1 MKTIARLSIATA
13 AAVAALVAALAID
26 MPASRAGS
34 YGDAPW
40 CAVQNLGAGEMVWD
54 CEYQTMEQCAP
65 QVLAGN
71 RGFCNLNPAWSP
83 PPGAAPRFYR
93 KRHHA

>member
-1 MKTIARLSIATA
+1 MKTIARLLIATA
-13 AAVAALVAALAID
+13 AAAAALVAALAID

-34 YGDAPW
+34 YGAAPW

-65 QVLAGN
+65 QVVAGN

-83 PPGAAPRFYR
+83 PPGEAPRVY